1 MKKAISL
8 FLALMLLLALGVPA
22 LAEDGYAPFQL
33 HSHYWKAY
41 VNGYIGLYTCAPT
54 RSSRRSRPR
63 AGSSGSR

>member
-22 LAEDGYAPFQL
+22 LAEDGYAPFRL

-41 VNGYIGLYTCAPT
+41 VNGYIGLYTFSAAKVT
-54 RSSRRSRPR
+54 EFFYVQNQSLLSK
-63 AGSSGSR
+63 